1 MNTKEK
7 TFGLGYPR
15 EIEEDISKAFRLEST
30 CECKKVA
37 RLELENKRS
46 AFEIFCEAKKTP
58 SESEWARRGVARE
71 SIRVCEWWDSTLVQ
85 TTRTNRIT
93 AESIIVG
100 VVIKKKSV
108 SVETLSTF
116 L

>member
-1 MNTKEK
+1 MPIPANSAPEEK
-7 TFGLGYPR
+7 TFKL
-15 EIEEDISKAFRLEST
+15 EIAWD
-30 CECKKVA
+30 
-37 RLELENKRS
+37 
-46 AFEIFCEAKKTP
+46 FEKSCEAR
-58 SESEWARRGVARE
+58 AG
-71 SIRVCEWWDSTLVQ
+71 IRVCEWWDSTLVQ